1 MANEENVGKL
11 EEQFLKGAIT
21 RRQFVNRAIIAGA
34 SLSVV
39 GSIVAACDAAT
50 ATAAPG
56 GAASAGAEP
65 TGAAAASGSCGAV
78 SILGNKKPQFGWAIG
93 LSDNPIITTMQK
105 TMLSFAGEMGWEP
118 QWDSGTNANIQQMIP
133 AVQAW
138 ITAGVPVLFVAAFE
152 PSAFVPLM
160 EQAHEKGLAWVTYVS
175 PMEGEDAEVAF
186 PPCNAAELIA
196 EATVKWIK
204 ENNPTAKVLITSSP
218 RQPLVACKW
227 ERVQQVIEEQTDAEV
242 VAVLEGN
249 TRALALQVTQA
260 QLQAHPDLSVV
271 IGTNDDAAMGAVSAF
286 EAVGAPKD
294 KICVAGFDGA
304 EDAMR
309 ELKGGGYMKFDAALN
324 LKRLAQ
330 KMVMGAMYLGKTGRP
345 GLQPSG
351 EPLVFV
357 EEPILVY
364 KDSPE
369 LDDIIAFYDSAK

>member
-1 MANEENVGKL
+1 MSAV
-11 EEQFLKGAIT
+11 GAI
-21 RRQFVNRAIIAGA
+21 
-34 SLSVV
+34 L
-39 GSIVAACDAAT
+39 AACGTTATGSPAPSTLATTAALASAQPTAAAAT
-50 ATAAPG
+50 A
-56 GAASAGAEP
+56 
-65 TGAAAASGSCGAV
+65 GAAACGAY
-78 SILGNKKPQFGWAIG
+78 SILGNLKPQYGWAIG

-105 TMLSFAGEMGWEP
+105 TMVSFAGEMGWEP

-186 PPCNAAELIA
+186 PPCDAAELIA
-196 EATVKWIK
+196 GACVKWIN

-227 ERVQQVIEEQTDAEV
+227 IRVEEEIKKNTKATV
-242 VAVLEGN
+242 VATLEAN
-249 TRALALQVTQA
+249 TRALALQVTNA
-260 QLQAHPDLSVV
+260 TLQAHPDLALVV
-271 IGTNDDAAMGAVSAF
+271 GTNDDAAMGAVSAF
-286 EAVGAPKD
+286 QSKGTDPAKV
-294 KICVAGFDGA
+294 CVCGYDGA

-309 ELKGGGYMKFDAALN
+309 ELKSGGYMKFDAALN

-351 EPLVFV
+351 EPMIFV
-357 EEPILVY
+357 EQPILVY
-364 KDSPE
+364 QDSPE